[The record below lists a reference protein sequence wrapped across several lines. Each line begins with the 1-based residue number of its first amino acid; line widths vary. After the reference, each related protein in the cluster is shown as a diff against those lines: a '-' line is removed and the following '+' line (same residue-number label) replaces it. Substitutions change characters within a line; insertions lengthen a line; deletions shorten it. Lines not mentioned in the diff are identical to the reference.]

1 MDLNFD
7 MDYISLITDGYSNS
21 DLQELCRNAVMVPVR
36 EAIRVATST
45 AKKGDEANIDVKS
58 LRIRAVTVQD
68 FTQFVD
74 NLYSKSDMV
83 TLPEPVD

>member
-1 MDLNFD
+1 

-36 EAIRVATST
+36 EAIRSSTSS
-45 AKKGDEANIDVKS
+45 AKTVNESTIDVKS
-58 LRIRAVTVQD
+58 LKIRAVTVQD

-74 NLYSKSDMV
+74 NLYSKSDMT